1 MAIEFTVILEN
12 KPGTLAQLGHVLGE
26 ARVNIDA
33 IHQMS
38 NEQGSVVQFVP
49 SDAVGAEKALTD
61 AGVAFTRREVLV
73 VDVLDQPGTLG
84 DVAMVMA
91 DAGVN
96 IDSLYVTN
104 TAAVIFGV
112 DDLDGG
118 KQVTAGMAVHVHH

>member
-12 KPGTLAQLGHVLGE
+12 KPGTLAHLGHVLGE

-38 NEQGSVVQFVP
+38 NEQGSIVQFVP
-49 SDAVGAEKALTD
+49 GEPPSAEKALAD
-61 AGVAFTRREVLV
+61 AGMAFTRREVLI

-84 DVAMVMA
+84 DVALVMA

-104 TAAVIFGV
+104 SATLVFGV

-118 KQVTAGMAVHVHH
+118 KQVTAGMAVNVH